1 MTTNKNLKKQ
11 IGFNWSEGIKPS
23 NRPMSEILSETQKSF
38 YEKNGYHPTIEECIQ
53 LTNEAR
59 KTMPQNYQTNGCE
72 TK

>member
-38 YEKNGYHPTIEECIQ
+38 YEKNGYHPTI
-53 LTNEAR
+53 
-59 KTMPQNYQTNGCE
+59 
-72 TK
+72 